1 MFDIGFTELLLVAV
15 IGLVVLGP
23 ERLPVAVRTVAG
35 WIRAMRSMAANVQ
48 NELSQ
53 ELKLQELQETL
64 KKVEEKA
71 GMEALSPEL
80 KQSMEELRQA
90 AQSLKTDYQAT
101 TNDIESEL
109 NKAKEITENYDTAV
123 KDATTP
129 TTSAEKIEELDPDPE
144 HAAKMA
150 AVVEV
155 EEPKGLSTKDNADQ
169 LDTKAKNS
177 NQIES
182 EK

>member
-1 MFDIGFTELLLVAV
+1 MFDIGFSELLLVTV

-53 ELKLQELQETL
+53 ELKLQELQDTL

-71 GMEALSPEL
+71 NLEALSPEL
-80 KQSMEELRQA
+80 KQSMEELRTA
-90 AQSLKTDYQAT
+90 AQSLKSGYQAT
-101 TNDIESEL
+101 TSDIETEL
-109 NKAKEITENYDTAV
+109 NKAKEITDSYDSAV
-123 KDATTP
+123 KDAENKAP
-129 TTSAEKIEELDPDPE
+129 EAQESDPDPE
-144 HAAKMA
+144 HAPKMA
-150 AVVEV
+150 AVVEDKTPEAPTTV
-155 EEPKGLSTKDNADQ
+155 KTAEP
-169 LDTKAKNS
+169 LDAKVKNS
-177 NQIES
+177 NQTES